1 MFIERTINP
10 QLKRLSKQYPVITI
24 TGPRQSGK
32 TTLCRQT
39 FPKKQYLT
47 MENINTRQAAQSDPE
62 RFIRQLENGA
72 IIDEIQRTPELL
84 SAIQTYVDEKNKEGL
99 FILTGSHQFQLMNN
113 ISQSLAGRTAIL
125 QLLPFTYHEIYA
137 KKRMKPSLEK
147 LLYTGFYPRIFDK
160 KLNPTEALSFYTTT
174 YIERDIRELINI
186 KDLSKFTLFLKLCAA
201 RTGQIINFSNIGNDC
216 GVNYHTIK
224 SWLSILETSY
234 IITLLR
240 PHYENF
246 KKRLIKT
253 PKLYFIDTGLA
264 SLLLEIQNETQLRN
278 HPLRGAL
285 FESFV
290 VSELLKHRYNN
301 VQTNNLYFFRD
312 NIGNEVDILF
322 DQGIEI
328 NPIEIK
334 SSETITSDFFKGLD
348 YYKKL
353 SPEKAKTTYLIYG
366 GTQTYTHKQHKIVS
380 IPDIPT
386 ILAKL

>member
-1 MFIERTINP
+1 
-10 QLKRLSKQYPVITI
+10 
-24 TGPRQSGK
+24 
-32 TTLCRQT
+32 
-39 FPKKQYLT
+39 